1 MSKLMLFSGSANQ
14 PLAREI
20 SENMGIALSPI
31 EIKKFSDQEISVEI
45 GVKVRGADV
54 FIIQPTS
61 CSIVDNFSSSVND
74 NLMEL
79 LIMIDAL
86 RRASAKRITAVV
98 TYYGYARQDRKDR
111 PRVPITAKLVANLL
125 TAAGAR
131 RVLFL
136 DLHSPPITGFYE
148 IPVDHLYASP
158 VIIKYLQDNV
168 RDIIMVSP
176 DAGGATRAR
185 AYAERLDVDYAIV
198 DKRRKRANV
207 SEAMN
212 VIGNVSGKRAVLID
226 DIVDTFGTMKGAADI
241 LMKHGAIEV
250 LAAGTH
256 GVLSGPAIE
265 RLQNS
270 QVTTLLLTNSIS
282 LDEKLAQC
290 DKIKI
295 LSVAPLFANAITRI
309 HEDDSLS
316 ALFK

>member
-1 MSKLMLFSGSANQ
+1 MNKLMLFSGTSNQ
-14 PLAREI
+14 PLAKEI
-20 SENMGIALSPI
+20 SANLGIALSPL

-61 CSIVDNFSSSVND
+61 CSLVDNLASSVND

-86 RRASAKRITAVV
+86 RRASARRITAVI

-125 TAAGAR
+125 TAAGAQ

-168 RDIIMVSP
+168 SDIIMVSP

-198 DKRRKRANV
+198 DKRRKRVNV

-212 VIGNVSGKRAVLID
+212 VIGNVKGKRAVLID
-226 DIVDTFGTMKGAADI
+226 DIVDTFGTMQGAADI

-270 QVTTLLLTNSIS
+270 RVTTLLLTNSIS

-295 LSVAPLFANAITRI
+295 LSVAPLFANAIKRI
-309 HEDDSLS
+309 HEEDSLS
-316 ALFK
+316 VLFK